1 MYAFDYH
8 RASSIDE
15 AQSLLAAGNEGKLL
29 AGGMTLIPTLKL
41 RLASPSHV
49 VDLGG
54 IANLKGIEVTADA
67 VTIKAMTTH
76 AVVAGSEAV
85 RTAIPALSTLA
96 GGIGDQQVRHRGT
109 MGGSVANNDPAA
121 DYPAGCLGLGATIM
135 TDRREIAAD
144 DFFQGL
150 FQTALDPDEIIVAIR
165 FPRPARAAYVKFAN
179 PASRYAIV
187 GVFLSCGDGGS
198 RVAVTGA
205 GENGVF
211 RCESIERA
219 LTSDFSEVALEKVPI
234 SADGLFSDIHGTAE
248 YRAHL
253 IRVLAQRAVAACL

>member
-1 MYAFDYH
+1 MYAFDYQKA
-8 RASSIDE
+8 ASVEE
-15 AQSLLAAGNEGKLL
+15 ARRLMGDGDGKLL

-41 RLASPSHV
+41 RLAAPSHV

-54 IANLKGIEVTADA
+54 IADLKGIDVTEDA
-67 VTIKAMTTH
+67 VTIRAMTTH
-76 AVVAGSEAV
+76 AAVAGSEAV
-85 RTAIPALSTLA
+85 RSAIPALAALA

-121 DYPAGCLGLGATIM
+121 DYPAGCLGLGATIV

-144 DFFQGL
+144 DFFQAL
-150 FQTALDPDEIIVAIR
+150 FQTALEADEVIVAIR
-165 FPRPARAAYVKFAN
+165 FPRPDCAAYIKFPN

-187 GVFLSCGDGGS
+187 GVFLARGHMGV

-205 GENGVF
+205 GENGVY
-211 RCESIERA
+211 RAADIERA
-219 LTSDFSEVALEKVPI
+219 LAAEFSEVAVERVSVSP
-234 SADGLFSDIHGTAE
+234 DGLFSDLHGTAE

-253 IRVLAQRAVAACL
+253 IKVLAKRAVAACR

>member
-1 MYAFDYH
+1 MYAFDFH
-8 RASSIDE
+8 KASSVEE
-15 AQSLLAAGNEGKLL
+15 ARGLVGQGSEGKLL

-41 RLASPSHV
+41 RLAAPSHL

-54 IANLKGIEVTADA
+54 IASLKGIEVTADA
-67 VTIKAMTTH
+67 VTIRAMTTH
-76 AVVAGSEAV
+76 ASVAGSPEV
-85 RTAIPALSTLA
+85 RAAIPALATLA

-109 MGGSVANNDPAA
+109 IGGSIANNDPAA
-121 DYPAGCLGLGATIM
+121 DYPAGCLGLGATIV

-150 FQTALDPDEIIVAIR
+150 FQTALEPDEVIVAVR
-165 FPRPARAAYVKFAN
+165 FPRPERAAYIKFPN

-187 GVFLSCGDGGS
+187 GVFLSRGRAGI

-211 RCESIERA
+211 RVNDIERA
-219 LTSDFSEVALEKVPI
+219 LAENFAEAALDRVSIVPK
-234 SADGLFSDIHGTAE
+234 GLFNDLHGTAE

-253 IRVLAQRAVAACL
+253 IKVLARRVVAACV

>member
-8 RASSIDE
+8 KASSVDE
-15 AQSLLAAGNEGKLL
+15 ARRLVGEGDGKLL

-41 RLASPSHV
+41 RLAAPSHV

-54 IANLKGIEVTADA
+54 IADLKGIDVTDDA
-67 VTIKAMTTH
+67 VTIRAMTTH
-76 AVVAGSEAV
+76 ATVAGSEAV
-85 RTAIPALSTLA
+85 RAAIPALTTLA

-121 DYPAGCLGLGATIM
+121 DYPAGCLGLGATIV

-150 FQTALDPDEIIVAIR
+150 FQTALEPDEVIVAIR
-165 FPRPARAAYVKFAN
+165 FPRPERAVYLKFAN

-187 GVFLSCGDGGS
+187 GVLLSRGPAGI

-205 GENGVF
+205 GESGVF
-211 RCESIERA
+211 RLENIERA
-219 LTSDFSEVALEKVPI
+219 LSTDFSEAALKGVSIAP
-234 SADGLFSDIHGTAE
+234 DGLFDDLHGTAK

-253 IRVLAQRAVAACL
+253 IHVLIQRAVAACV